1 MDFNQ
6 GLFTKLRTNQGKGF
20 SVSRVTRH
28 ASLST
33 FSGNWLVNFDPQDYN
48 NQEILL
54 ALAKIKDNFEKK
66 AIKFKSIN
74 IIFKKS
80 VDKNQY
86 FKENDAI
93 YLILHDID
101 GQYQEIFSKPAKKAE
116 FKALPKPIRTISLLF
131 PKVES
136 YPRWRTMG
144 LPAGQMFLASALN
157 ANGFKASPM
166 PLVIPGD
173 YRPSEA
179 LSADMAGI
187 TLFEDL
193 LPLLGPFLADF
204 RASYDGIMAV
214 GGPFPTLAPDAATF
228 HLPQADLIVRGE
240 AELALPG
247 ILQALNQGDEKAF
260 FAYEGV
266 LWRRPGVLAMAGFDR
281 VNRPER
287 LRTVPVSLDFLKKGH
302 LEQGLEMNFSRG
314 CRRGC
319 VFCCRAQGARF
330 RKLPLDK
337 ADELLSAYRRKAAEL
352 GMADKA
358 GTVNVNDDDILQD
371 PEYAAG
377 IFALFK
383 RRGMR
388 MFGVQTSTA
397 SLAGPGGAP
406 NKQVLDMV
414 ADRDLYVGGDPLL
427 WLGTDAFLP
436 HRAARL
442 GKKLPPPDRFRELL
456 DELERRRIRHY
467 HYWISSDGET
477 TWTEFVEELGLIFSF
492 FRGLPGFG
500 LLAHAPFIVPYP
512 SSALFKRIGPDDPRL
527 KVKLNL
533 DTPDARFR
541 YRVIKR
547 LETSWPQLNA
557 LLRNE
562 KAGGEQG
569 FFDFLKEKDLLSAA
583 QLAYHFLKQEIFRL
597 PKACE
602 DLSKAKNILEKM
614 SGELI
619 ERKN

>member
-1 MDFNQ
+1 M
-6 GLFTKLRTNQGKGF
+6 
-20 SVSRVTRH
+20 
-28 ASLST
+28 
-33 FSGNWLVNFDPQDYN
+33 
-48 NQEILL
+48 LL
-54 ALAKIKDNFEKK
+54 ALAKIQEYFEEK

-74 IIFKKS
+74 IIFKKGG
-80 VDKNQY
+80 DKNQY

-101 GQYQEIFSKPAKKAE
+101 GQYQEISQKSEEKAE
-116 FKALPKPIRTISLLF
+116 FKALSKPIRTISLLF
-131 PKVES
+131 PKVENDL
-136 YPRWRTMG
+136 RWRTMG

-157 ANGFKASPM
+157 ANGYKASPM
-166 PLVIPGD
+166 PLVIPGEN
-173 YRPSEA
+173 RPAGA
-179 LSADMAGI
+179 LSFDMAGI

-204 RASYDGIMAV
+204 RASYDGIIAV
-214 GGPFPTLAPDAATF
+214 GGPFPTLAPDAAAF

-260 FAYEGV
+260 FAHEGV
-266 LWRRPGVLAMAGFDR
+266 LWRRPGMIAMAGFDR

-287 LRTVPVSLDFLKKGH
+287 LGTVPVSLDFLEKGH
-302 LEQGLEMNFSRG
+302 LEHGLEMNFSRG

-330 RKLPLDK
+330 RKLPLEK
-337 ADELLSAYRRKAAEL
+337 ADGLLSAYGRKAAEF
-352 GMADKA
+352 GMADRA

-371 PEYAAG
+371 PEYAVG

-388 MFGVQTSTA
+388 LYGIQTSTA
-397 SLAGPGGAP
+397 ALVGSDGAP
-406 NKQVLDMV
+406 NHRMLDLV
-414 ADRDLYVGGDPLL
+414 ADQSLYVNGDPLL

-436 HRAARL
+436 TRARRL

-456 DELERRRIRHY
+456 DELERRRIRHF

-492 FRGLPGFG
+492 FRELPGFG
-500 LLAHAPFIVPYP
+500 LLAHAPFVVPYP
-512 SSALFKRIGPDDPRL
+512 SSALFKRIGPNDPRL
-527 KVKLNL
+527 RIKLDL
-533 DTPDARFR
+533 GAPDARFA
-541 YRVIKR
+541 YRIIER

-557 LLRNE
+557 LLRND

-569 FFDFLKEKDLLSAA
+569 FFDFLKEKNLLSVA
-583 QLAYHFLKQEIFRL
+583 QIAYHFLKQEQFQL
-597 PKACE
+597 PDENPGVSVARKM
-602 DLSKAKNILEKM
+602 LEKKIE
-614 SGELI
+614 ELL
-619 ERKN
+619 